1 MDAQEIAG
9 RGRMRRRFAVAVKR
23 DADLT
28 AWWPTGADTPS
39 SRAGELAWINVHAGR
54 WSGP

>member
-1 MDAQEIAG
+1 VDAQEIAG